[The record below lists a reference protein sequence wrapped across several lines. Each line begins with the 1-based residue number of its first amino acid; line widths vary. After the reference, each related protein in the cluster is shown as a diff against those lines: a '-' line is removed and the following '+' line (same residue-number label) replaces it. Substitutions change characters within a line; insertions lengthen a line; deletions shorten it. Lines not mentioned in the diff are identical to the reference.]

1 MYTKS
6 VFLQGVY
13 AFEGHGLQQPFL
25 LTPELNYTVAADRRG
40 QLTYVRVGNSTEAL
54 IYLLLMRDGAP
65 MRYFPVGAKS
75 DIHVA
80 LTIVE
85 DLMPDTRFEVFL
97 AAPEGVKGM
106 VVVDIGLIEV

>member
-40 QLTYVRVGNSTEAL
+40 QLTYVRVGNST
-54 IYLLLMRDGAP
+54 R
-65 MRYFPVGAKS
+65 R
-75 DIHVA
+75 
-80 LTIVE
+80 
-85 DLMPDTRFEVFL
+85 
-97 AAPEGVKGM
+97 
-106 VVVDIGLIEV
+106 